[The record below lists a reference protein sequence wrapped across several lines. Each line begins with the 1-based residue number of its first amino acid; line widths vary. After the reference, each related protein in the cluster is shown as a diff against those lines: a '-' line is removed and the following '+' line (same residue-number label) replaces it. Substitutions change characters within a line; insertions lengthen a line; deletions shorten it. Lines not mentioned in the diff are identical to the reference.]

1 MKLVFNID
9 PVPKKASERTS
20 WGGMMTNSS
29 TRAFEDEMRIMARQL
44 WKGPPLEGPLKS
56 VWHYYIPIKNK
67 KLWGTYH
74 WKRPD
79 GSNLRKSSE
88 DALNKIVY
96 LDDGQLVDNQDV
108 KFYAEKGKIELYIYK
123 I

>member
-1 MKLVFNID
+1 MMK
-9 PVPKKASERTS
+9 
-20 WGGMMTNSS
+20 NSR
-29 TRAFEDEMRIMARQL
+29 TRAFEDELRIMARQL
-44 WKGPPLEGPLKS
+44 WKAPPLEGTLKS
-56 VWHYYIPIKNK
+56 IWHYYLPIKDK
-67 KLWGTYH
+67 KLWGTYC

-88 DALNKIVY
+88 DALNGVVY

-108 KFYAEKGKIELYIYK
+108 KFYAEKGRIELYIYK

>member
-1 MKLVFNID
+1 MKLVFDID
-9 PVPKKASERTS
+9 PVPNKAPVWSYKGTYKHPAVRIFQ
-20 WGGMMTNSS
+20 NSL
-29 TRAFEDEMRIMARQL
+29 AVLARKQ
-44 WKGPPLEGPLKS
+44 WKAEPLQGPLKS

-67 KLWGTYH
+67 KLWGTYC

-79 GSNLRKSSE
+79 GSNMRKSSE
-88 DALNKIVY
+88 DALTGIVY

-108 KFYAEKGKIELYIYK
+108 KFYAEKGRIELYIYK

>member
-1 MKLVFNID
+1 MKLVFDITPQVNKA
-9 PVPKKASERTS
+9 PVWSRRGTYKHPAVKAFQ
-20 WGGMMTNSS
+20 NSL
-29 TRAFEDEMRIMARQL
+29 AILARRQ
-44 WKGPPLEGPLKS
+44 WKTKPLEGPLKS
-56 VWHYYIPIKNK
+56 VWHYYIPIKDK
-67 KLWGTYH
+67 KLWGTYC

-88 DALNKIVY
+88 DALTNIVY

-108 KFYAEKGKIELYIYK
+108 KFYAEKGRIELYIYK

>member
-1 MKLVFNID
+1 MKLVFDID
-9 PVPKKASERTS
+9 PIPKKASERTR
-20 WGGMMTNSS
+20 WGGMMKNSR
-29 TRAFEDEMRIMARQL
+29 TRAFEDELRIMARQL
-44 WKGPPLEGPLKS
+44 WKAPPLEGTLKS
-56 VWHYYIPIKNK
+56 IWHYYLPIKDK
-67 KLWGTYH
+67 KLWGTYC

-88 DALNKIVY
+88 DALNGVVY

-108 KFYAEKGKIELYIYK
+108 KFYAEKGRIELYIYK